1 MSDTIKKWHEMQED
15 LKEQGS
21 VNTGFPYNTVTIP
34 KDNLRRKAF
43 TLLCNYDEDVIRLAL
58 KILDGL
64 ENE

>member
-15 LKEQGS
+15 LKEQGQL
-21 VNTGFPYNTVTIP
+21 NPYTFTIP

-43 TLLCNYDEDVIRLAL
+43 TLLCNYDEEVIRLAV

-64 ENE
+64 EDE

>member
-15 LKEQGS
+15 LKEQGQL
-21 VNTGFPYNTVTIP
+21 NPYTFTIL

-43 TLLCNYDEDVIRLAL
+43 TLLCNYDEEVIRLAV

-64 ENE
+64 EHE